1 MAKKEKKA
9 KDPNKKSLWKEFK
22 AFISRGNVLDMAVGV
37 IIGGAFSAIV
47 TAVVN
52 ILMSVCTW
60 GIPGGI
66 KGLVTVLPALTEA
79 QKGMNAT
86 IGLGQKFAA
95 GDLQTLATN
104 LANATY
110 GEANVSENLNLIESA
125 KTTILGKY
133 TLHGTTYTYN
143 MSATI
148 DWGTLINAVISFLI
162 IAVTLFIIVKIAAS
176 ITKARKDF
184 EAKAREEFY
193 QKHPEKRPAP
203 VVPGV
208 PAPTTNEL
216 LGEILN
222 ELKAN
227 KKE

>member
-9 KDPNKKSLWKEFK
+9 KDPNKKSLWQEFK

-66 KGLVTVLPALTEA
+66 KGLVTVLPA
-79 QKGMNAT
+79 AT
-86 IGLGQKFAA
+86 ATQEGIAGIGQKFTDLTDATIKYAA
-95 GDLQTLATN
+95 SQGVSITKDSDTFIQWQ
-104 LANATY
+104 NALK
-110 GEANVSENLNLIESA
+110 GL
-125 KTTILGKY
+125 Y
-133 TLHGTTYTYN
+133 TLHGKTWTYN
-143 MSATI
+143 MSAVI

-184 EAKAREEFY
+184 EAKAKEEFY

-203 VVPGV
+203 VIPGV

-222 ELKAN
+222 ELKAS